1 MYVIYSVLGVVLG
14 GAIYLVLR
22 RGQVAAADRVR
33 LDVLTETLRE
43 KTELLERRD
52 LENTELKTRLA
63 EQQAR
68 LEAEREA
75 AKEKNKLLEEAKNAL
90 SDAFKALSAE
100 ALKSNNESF
109 LALAKENLMKFQ
121 EGAQADLTQR
131 TQAVAEL
138 VSPLKNSLEGMDK
151 KLAELEAKRVGA
163 YAQLTEQVKH
173 LSEAQGVLQG
183 ETANLVRALRA
194 PQVRGRWGEMQL
206 RRTVELAGM
215 VDHVDFIEQAS
226 VSTEDGQRR
235 PDMVVSLPNGRSVVI
250 DAKAPL
256 LAYLEALEAEGPEV
270 QAEKLKQHAKQVK
283 NHLTLLSSKAY
294 WKQLG
299 ETPEFVVLFLPGEAF
314 FSAALQADPQMLDYG
329 AQNKVILATPTT
341 LIALLKAVAHGWSQE
356 GVAKEAAAVSA
367 LGKDLYERMAVLAG
381 HFLDI
386 KRGLDRAVS
395 SYNKA
400 ARSMESRVLPSAR
413 KFKELYAGS
422 DREIPALETVE
433 EATWEPRADVSEE
446 FTLSQ

>member
-1 MYVIYSVLGVVLG
+1 
-14 GAIYLVLR
+14 
-22 RGQVAAADRVR
+22 
-33 LDVLTETLRE
+33 
-43 KTELLERRD
+43 
-52 LENTELKTRLA
+52 
-63 EQQAR
+63 
-68 LEAEREA
+68 
-75 AKEKNKLLEEAKNAL
+75 
-90 SDAFKALSAE
+90 
-100 ALKSNNESF
+100 
-109 LALAKENLMKFQ
+109 
-121 EGAQADLTQR
+121 
-131 TQAVAEL
+131 
-138 VSPLKNSLEGMDK
+138 
-151 KLAELEAKRVGA
+151 
-163 YAQLTEQVKH
+163 
-173 LSEAQGVLQG
+173 
-183 ETANLVRALRA
+183 
-194 PQVRGRWGEMQL
+194 
-206 RRTVELAGM
+206 
-215 VDHVDFIEQAS
+215 
-226 VSTEDGQRR
+226 
-235 PDMVVSLPNGRSVVI
+235 MVVSLPNGRSVVI

-413 KFKELYAGS
+413 KFKELHAGS

>member
-1 MYVIYSVLGVVLG
+1 
-14 GAIYLVLR
+14 
-22 RGQVAAADRVR
+22 
-33 LDVLTETLRE
+33 
-43 KTELLERRD
+43 
-52 LENTELKTRLA
+52 
-63 EQQAR
+63 
-68 LEAEREA
+68 
-75 AKEKNKLLEEAKNAL
+75 
-90 SDAFKALSAE
+90 
-100 ALKSNNESF
+100 
-109 LALAKENLMKFQ
+109 MKFQ

-294 WKQLG
+294 ECG
-299 ETPEFVVLFLPGEAF
+299 
-314 FSAALQADPQMLDYG
+314 
-329 AQNKVILATPTT
+329 
-341 LIALLKAVAHGWSQE
+341 
-356 GVAKEAAAVSA
+356 
-367 LGKDLYERMAVLAG
+367 
-381 HFLDI
+381 
-386 KRGLDRAVS
+386 
-395 SYNKA
+395 
-400 ARSMESRVLPSAR
+400 
-413 KFKELYAGS
+413 
-422 DREIPALETVE
+422 
-433 EATWEPRADVSEE
+433 
-446 FTLSQ
+446 